1 MSYLMESKGEAQRL
15 LIKGD
20 EPTTRHQ
27 LLLTGLK
34 PGMRAVDAGGGAG
47 FVSRIMADIVTATGE
62 VLLVDQ
68 SDERLQVARD
78 YTAPFTHVSFV
89 SGALEQ
95 IPLPADSVDYVF
107 CRFVFEYLQNQEA
120 VFAEL
125 VRILRP
131 GGRLVVGD
139 LDYNV
144 MTHYPLPD
152 GVEAQLHEALGQ
164 LARKKLFD
172 PFAGRKLYHY
182 YHRAQLEQIQV
193 HLLPHHLF
201 YGEVAEKDLFN
212 FDMKVKQIEQLSKAG
227 VLKLSFDVAQ
237 FAKEVRAFF
246 RSPGRFSYTPL
257 ILVEGVKAGA

>member
-47 FVSRIMADIVTATGE
+47 FVSRIMADIVTASGE

-68 SDERLQVARD
+68 SDERLQVARE

-89 SGALEQ
+89 QGPLEQ

-107 CRFVFEYLQNQEA
+107 CRFVFEYLQNPEA

-125 VRILRP
+125 VRIVRP
-131 GGRLVVGD
+131 GGKIVVGD

-152 GVEAQLHEALGQ
+152 GIEAQLHEALGQ

-182 YHRAQLEQIQV
+182 FYQSNCQHIQV
-193 HLLPHHLF
+193 HFLPHHLF

-227 VLKLSFDVAQ
+227 VLKLSFDVTQ

-246 RSPGRFSYTPL
+246 RSPSRFSYTPL
-257 ILVEGVKAGA
+257 ILVEGIKAG